1 MKEISQPAF
10 PQDIAGRRSD
20 NPWFEG
26 MSLRDWF
33 AGQALSGY
41 IASHAHPQA
50 VNPPNPI
57 KAACEA
63 YEYTDAMLSKRNE
76 P

>member
-1 MKEISQPAF
+1 
-10 PQDIAGRRSD
+10 
-20 NPWFEG
+20 